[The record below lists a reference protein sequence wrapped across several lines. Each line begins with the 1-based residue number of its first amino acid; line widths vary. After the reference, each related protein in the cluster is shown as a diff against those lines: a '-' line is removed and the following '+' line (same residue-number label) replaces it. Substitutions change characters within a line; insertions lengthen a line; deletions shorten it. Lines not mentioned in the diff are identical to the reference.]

1 MSATPQQAAKELIL
15 REQMQRDLVRYA
27 QSVPVPGRPLT
38 DDEDSAFAPIETT
51 LGTHHVL
58 LLRAFQ
64 RMTETPYGRL
74 MVLMPPGSAKSTYA
88 SVVGPAWWLSGGHSR
103 YGEPGVVTSGRRA
116 ILTSYGDDLAR
127 KHGRRTKQLIQDDRH
142 RETFDVRLMSDS
154 RAADEFA
161 LTNGSEYMSG
171 GILSGITGNRAGGL
185 VIDDPYKNREE
196 ADSDTVK
203 RSIQNEYDDS
213 LSTRLIPGGWV
224 LLIQTRWA
232 EDDLAG
238 NILPKGW
245 AGQSGDIL
253 CRDGQVWHV
262 ICLQAKCDVDDDP
275 LGRKRGEYLWP
286 QWFTERHWAQYESK
300 PRTWASLFQQLPN
313 SLEGDFFKREWFRR
327 FRELPKHCHPY
338 LTTDHAPA
346 GTEGNDQNCGGF
358 WFEDHRGNLYLD
370 EYILGQCTM
379 DVFTDWIFPRISDKD
394 PFAWFPEDDNNWKAV
409 KGFVAREMIAR
420 NIYCRIEA
428 ITPHGSDKE
437 TKAQAFQAMCAMGKV
452 WFREG
457 SEGDRAVNELC
468 KFPAGGKDFTDM
480 CGIMG
485 RAIDMGHEAIVPV
498 TQDSAP
504 RDRWDEAFDRLD
516 NGEDSWKTV

>member
-1 MSATPQQAAKELIL
+1 MTTPSQAARELLL
-15 REQMQRDLVRYA
+15 REEIQKDLVRYA

-51 LGTHHVL
+51 LGSHHVL

-88 SVVGPAWWLSGGHSR
+88 SVVGPAWWLSSG
-103 YGEPGVVTSGRRA
+103 PGRRL

-127 KHGRRTKQLIQDDRH
+127 KHGRRTKQLIQDERH
-142 RETFDVRLMSDS
+142 RETFDVKLMSDS
-154 RAADEFA
+154 RAADEFG

-203 RSIQNEYDDS
+203 RGIQNEYDDS

-262 ICLQAKCDVDDDP
+262 ICLQARCEVADDP
-275 LGRKRGEYLWP
+275 LGRKIGEYLWP
-286 QWFTERHWAQYESK
+286 QWFTARHWAQYEAK

-327 FRELPKHCHPY
+327 FRDLPKYCHPY
-338 LTTDHAPA
+338 LVTDHAPA
-346 GTEGNDQNCGGF
+346 GTEGNDQNCGQF
-358 WFEDHRGNLYLD
+358 WYEDSRSNILLD
-370 EYILGQCTM
+370 EYILGTCTM
-379 DVFTDWIFPRISDKD
+379 DVFADWIIPRLKDKD
-394 PFAWFPEDDNNWKAV
+394 PFAWFPEDDNNWKSV
-409 KGFVAREMIAR
+409 KGFVTREMIAK
-420 NIYCRIEA
+420 NTFVRIEP

-437 TKAQAFQAMCAMGKV
+437 AKAQAFQAMASMGKV
-452 WFREG
+452 WIREG
-457 SEGDRAVNELC
+457 PEGDRAINELC
-468 KFPAGGKDFTDM
+468 KFPAGGKDFTDAA
-480 CGIMG
+480 GIMG
-485 RAIDMGHEAIVPV
+485 RAIDMGHEAMVPV
-498 TQDSAP
+498 VEDAKP
-504 RDRWDEAFDRLD
+504 VDRWDKAFDD
-516 NGEDSWKTV
+516 MDDGEDSWRTV